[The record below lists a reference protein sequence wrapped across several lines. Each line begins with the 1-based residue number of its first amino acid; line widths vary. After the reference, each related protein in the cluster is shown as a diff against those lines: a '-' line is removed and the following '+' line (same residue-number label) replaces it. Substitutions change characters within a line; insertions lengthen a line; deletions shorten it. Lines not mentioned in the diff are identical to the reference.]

1 MELGE
6 KEARRP
12 DAWART
18 LAIVV
23 ARCPVEA
30 ARAPLRAAGAYDPR
44 RGGTL
49 ALEAT
54 REQHCAGTAEV
65 LHRQLELVA
74 DLAPQRVLVIEVDA
88 MRGIDYAS
96 FVDAHAAFGLGA
108 TLAYA
113 EIAAEADGRR
123 GTVIVDG
130 RGHVLRLDAAV
141 PTRAAAGRNRCVP
154 AGAYVLDR
162 ELLVDSLEIDAA
174 EPASTHDFR
183 ADVLPLLVRAN
194 GVAAHRVLGAQRP
207 PAGGRTR
214 QASRDAP

>member
-49 ALEAT
+49 
-54 REQHCAGTAEV
+54 
-65 LHRQLELVA
+65 
-74 DLAPQRVLVIEVDA
+74 
-88 MRGIDYAS
+88 
-96 FVDAHAAFGLGA
+96 
-108 TLAYA
+108 
-113 EIAAEADGRR
+113 
-123 GTVIVDG
+123 
-130 RGHVLRLDAAV
+130 
-141 PTRAAAGRNRCVP
+141 
-154 AGAYVLDR
+154 
-162 ELLVDSLEIDAA
+162 
-174 EPASTHDFR
+174 PASTHDFR